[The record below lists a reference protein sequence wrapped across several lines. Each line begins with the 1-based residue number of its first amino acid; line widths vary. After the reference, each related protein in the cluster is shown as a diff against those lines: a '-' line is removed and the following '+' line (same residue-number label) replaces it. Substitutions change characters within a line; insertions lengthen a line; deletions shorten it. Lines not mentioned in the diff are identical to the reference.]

1 MNEYRINL
9 IEKND
14 DFREC
19 KILSDSKDDKIQI
32 NINKKIKINFVDI
45 ILSSRNNFFFKIRK
59 EKVNIEKK
67 IVISINAGPNTK
79 ETGQNKKNK
88 NKMM

>member
-14 DFREC
+14 DLSEN
-19 KILSDSKDDKIQI
+19 KILSDNKDDKIQI
-32 NINKKIKINFVDI
+32 NINKKIKINFAFI
-45 ILSSRNNFFFKIRK
+45 ILSSRNNFFLRRIK

-67 IVISINAGPNTK
+67 MVTSINAGPNTK
-79 ETGQNKKNK
+79 EIG
-88 NKMM
+88 